1 MTAEYAPFGKC
12 GMRFYQHGMTLLK
25 DLRATPF
32 RRTADSPA
40 RFFDHGGLGRERCL
54 LCIEEFTLGREP
66 VLFGL
71 SIGAAICSP
80 DLISALTNA
89 LRHGL
94 IHWGT
99 SFRLI
104 RALGMMDN
112 WLTKHY
118 GGLVCIQGPP
128 RSLLDRLACQTFRW
142 PRMSSRAALRIAASR
157 IAHFSLCN
165 NIKSL
170 ESVLPRRNYRHIAV
184 CTD

>member
-128 RSLLDRLACQTFRW
+128 GRSSID
-142 PRMSSRAALRIAASR
+142 
-157 IAHFSLCN
+157 
-165 NIKSL
+165 
-170 ESVLPRRNYRHIAV
+170 
-184 CTD
+184 

>member
-1 MTAEYAPFGKC
+1 MTPNMRPSAC

-25 DLRATPF
+25 HLRATLF

-40 RFFDHGGLGRERCL
+40 RFFDDGGLGRERYP

-80 DLISALTNA
+80 DLISALTNK
-89 LRHGL
+89 LRQGL

-104 RALGMMDN
+104 PVLGMIEY

-118 GGLVCIQGPP
+118 GGSCATYRAG
-128 RSLLDRLACQTFRW
+128 SGAACPFVAISQ
-142 PRMSSRAALRIAASR
+142 LQ
-157 IAHFSLCN
+157 
-165 NIKSL
+165 
-170 ESVLPRRNYRHIAV
+170 
-184 CTD
+184 

>member
-1 MTAEYAPFGKC
+1 
-12 GMRFYQHGMTLLK
+12 MRFYQHGMTLLK
-25 DLRATPF
+25 DLRATLF

-71 SIGAAICSP
+71 SIWAAICSP
-80 DLISALTNA
+80 NLISALTNT

-104 RALGMMDN
+104 RVLGITDY

-118 GGLVCIQGPP
+118 GGLVCDIQGWFRRGMSLRRNQAVCNNGTLASRW
-128 RSLLDRLACQTFRW
+128 RSLKTKLLAIFFQ
-142 PRMSSRAALRIAASR
+142 PSSAR
-157 IAHFSLCN
+157 
-165 NIKSL
+165 
-170 ESVLPRRNYRHIAV
+170 
-184 CTD
+184 